1 MTNSATPRPPRPRA
15 TAPRE
20 QRSQWL
26 AIAGYV
32 GLGLGCLVLTAAT
45 FFTVLAPVDLVRDRL
60 VEQVRSSTGRDLVVS
75 GGTSLMLFPRPGV
88 SLGNVAFSA
97 PPEMGGNP
105 TVTIQKLEAELGLM
119 SLLSGQPGVKRVV
132 LTRPAL
138 ELRVDAQGRRS
149 WDIDILKPRAGG
161 QGSGP
166 SVAPAGQTRTGSVA
180 RGSTRSSAGSDTLA
194 EVLEAIAPTSVRIVD
209 GALRYLDERA
219 GLRVEVES
227 GAVDLAL
234 RSRAGPI
241 EANGSFVMLGET
253 VTFQGSLSQLRA
265 AAAELS
271 GRLVGRFTGR
281 PLEGSYEG
289 LVGAGPDGV
298 TIDGNFSLKSA
309 SVQALS
315 GWIGK
320 PVAAGRNVGTLNV
333 SSALTARGGEISLPN
348 LSATL
353 DDTSL
358 GGALTVKSAE
368 PRPHVSGTLKLSRLD
383 LGGVLIRDDAAPA
396 PATPGNQPTKVRGFT
411 KRAEG
416 NTDWSDDV
424 IDLTPLSLADADLS
438 LSADSLIYKDMK
450 TGPTRLALKLK
461 DRVANVSLEDMQLYG
476 GRGQGTLVLD
486 GSGQAPITKTN
497 LKLESISALPLLK
510 DALSLD
516 WIDGRSTISIA
527 LTGRGVSE
535 RQIVEGLNGKFEM
548 ATADGAITGID
559 VGKILRGVEQGRF
572 PEFRTNPG
580 ERTPFSELAGSFT
593 ITNGVA
599 ENKDLRVVSPDVRVT
614 GAGTFNLAARTVD
627 YTVRPKIA
635 SVKSNTD
642 RAVINL
648 SNLEIP
654 VRVEGS
660 WEKPN
665 FSIAGQDQILDAIRQ
680 IGKNL
685 KSQDVEEAL
694 KGILGGGDGQPR
706 AKPRDILEKLFK
718 KP

>member
-26 AIAGYV
+26 AIAGYA

-88 SLGNVAFSA
+88 SIANVAFSA
-97 PPEMGGNP
+97 PPDMGGNP
-105 TVTIQKLEAELGLM
+105 TVTIQKLEAELGLV
-119 SLLSGQPGVKRVV
+119 SLLSGQPGIKRVV

-149 WDIDILKPRAGG
+149 WDIDNRKPRAAEER
-161 QGSGP
+161 S
-166 SVAPAGQTRTGSVA
+166 
-180 RGSTRSSAGSDTLA
+180 GSTTPPPPSESRSGSPATGKAAASASSDSLT

-209 GALRYLDERA
+209 GALRYLDERS
-219 GLRVEVES
+219 GLRIEVEL

-241 EANGSFVMLGET
+241 EASGSFGLLGET

-265 AAAELS
+265 AADELS
-271 GRLVGRFTGR
+271 GRLAGRFTGR

-289 LVGAGPDGV
+289 LVGAGPGGV

-320 PVAAGRNVGTLNV
+320 PVAAGRNVGTLNL
-333 SSALTARGGEISLPN
+333 SSAVTARGGEISLPN

-368 PRPHVSGTLKLSRLD
+368 PRPYVSGTLKLSRLD

-396 PATPGNQPTKVRGFT
+396 NPGNQPTKVRGFT

-424 IDLTPLSLADADLS
+424 IDLTPLSLADADLA

-486 GSGQAPITKTN
+486 GSGQAPITKAN
-497 LKLESISALPLLK
+497 LKLESISARPLLK
-510 DALSLD
+510 DALGLD
-516 WIDGRSTISIA
+516 WMEGRSTITVA
-527 LTGRGVSE
+527 LAGRGVSE
-535 RQIVEGLNGKFEM
+535 RQIVEGLNGKVDM
-548 ATADGAITGID
+548 ATADGAITAID
-559 VGKILRGVEQGRF
+559 VSKILRGVEQGKF
-572 PEFRTNPG
+572 PSLRATPG
-580 ERTPFSELAGSFT
+580 DRTPFSEMAGTFT

-599 ENKDLRVVSPDVRVT
+599 ENKDLRLISPDVRVT
-614 GAGTFNLAARTVD
+614 GAGTFNLTARTVD

-635 SVKSNTD
+635 SVNSNTD

-665 FSIAGQDQILDAIRQ
+665 FSIAGQDQILDAVRQ

-685 KSQDVEEAL
+685 KSQDVEDAL